1 MGYPIKSELD
11 RAHKLVLKASA
22 LLVMQIVLKKFRP
35 ADTRVAYAAM
45 SKAVT
50 ALQNLIDGAA
60 PPR

>member
-22 LLVMQIVLKKFRP
+22 LLVMQIVLKKYRP
-35 ADTRVAYAAM
+35 ADTRAAYAAM
-45 SKAVT
+45 SEAIT